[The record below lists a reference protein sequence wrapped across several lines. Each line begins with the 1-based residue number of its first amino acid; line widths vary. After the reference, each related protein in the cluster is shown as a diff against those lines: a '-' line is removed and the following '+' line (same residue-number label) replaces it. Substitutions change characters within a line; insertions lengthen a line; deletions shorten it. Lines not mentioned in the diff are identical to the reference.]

1 MAAPSSAIGRVFDA
15 DMTASGAAPQRSSTI
30 REVPIPVVDWQRI
43 PAARY
48 HDRTF
53 FEAEV
58 EHLWPHVWQ
67 MACRLEEIPEIGDWV
82 EYTNLD
88 MSVLVARTRD
98 GVKAFH
104 NACRHRGVQLG
115 LGQGNCRA
123 KGFVCPFHGWRWD
136 MEGRNTYVHE
146 RQLFDAAQLDAADLH
161 LRSCRV
167 EVWGGSAFINLDDD
181 APSLAECLGP
191 LAERLDARNIA
202 DLKVD
207 WWSSTVLPVNWK
219 LAMEAFMESYHL
231 MRTHPQLHALST
243 KGATIMGAHGSAATD
258 ESFDPQAFVDQT
270 IRHLAEISEGMGGM
284 VQANEVAIARGLA
297 DMPLPDSL
305 PEAAKAFYARLR
317 REITDDGR
325 RRGAPVPDLNEIAVS
340 HPVKA
345 VEYMFPHFFVLP
357 AFSAMSAYRIRP
369 LGPQECLFETW
380 SLAMYPEDEQRP
392 RPVAPK
398 PTPYDDPRFPE
409 VPRQDYANLPRQQR
423 GLRTPGFEF
432 MRLSR
437 DVEGLISNYQRLIDG
452 YLGGVEPARLAH
464 GSRIVCRGLDMSIAD
479 LGF

>member
-1 MAAPSSAIGRVFDA
+1 MLS
-15 DMTASGAAPQRSSTI
+15 ASGPAPGLRA
-30 REVPIPVVDWQRI
+30 VPVAVQDPQRI

-48 HDRTF
+48 HDRRF
-53 FEAEV
+53 FEAEA

-67 MACRLEEIPEIGDWV
+67 MACRLEEIPNLGDWV

-88 MSVLVARTRD
+88 TSVLVVRTTD
-98 GVKAFH
+98 GIKAFH

-115 LGQGNCRA
+115 VGQGNCRA
-123 KGFVCPFHGWRWD
+123 TGLICPFHGWRWD
-136 MEGRNTYVHE
+136 MEGRNTYVTSRE
-146 RQLFDAAQLDAADLH
+146 LFDEALLEPAHLR

-167 EVWGGSAFINLDDD
+167 EVWGGSAFINLDED

-207 WWSSTVLPVNWK
+207 WWCSTILPVNWK

-243 KGATIMGAHGSAATD
+243 KGATIMGADGKAESD
-258 ESFDPQAFVDQT
+258 EPFEARAFVDLT
-270 IRHLAEISEGMGGM
+270 IRHLAEISKGMGGM
-284 VQANEVAIARGLA
+284 VQANEVEIARSLA
-297 DMPLPDSL
+297 DMPLPGNL
-305 PEAAKAFYARLR
+305 PEAARAFYGRLR
-317 REITDDGR
+317 QEITDRGR
-325 RRGAPVPDLNEIAVS
+325 RAGAPVPDLNAIAAS

-357 AFSAMSAYRIRP
+357 VFSAMSAYRVRP
-369 LGPQECLFETW
+369 LGPEECLFETW
-380 SLAMYPEDEQRP
+380 SLALYPEGEERP
-392 RPVAPK
+392 RPVAPE
-398 PTPYDDPRFPE
+398 PMPCDDPRFPE

-423 GLRTPGFEF
+423 GLHTAGFEF

-452 YLGGVEPARLAH
+452 YLAGVDPGLLAQ
-464 GSRIVCRGLDMSIAD
+464 GSRNVCQGLDVPIAD